1 MAVVDR
7 ILNHTSSGLWMQ
19 YREQQSAVLT
29 ATASA
34 KATATATASS
44 SALPP
49 PLLSPLWS
57 SSVGASY
64 SASESLPADAEA
76 MAMKRGY
83 DGVGGVGGVIIHH
96 SIILQ
101 HVMV

>member
-7 ILNHTSSGLWMQ
+7 ILNHTSSGLWAQ
-19 YREQQSAVLT
+19 HREQQSAVLT
-29 ATASA
+29 TASA

-44 SALPP
+44 SALPL

-57 SSVGASY
+57 PSVGASY

-83 DGVGGVGGVIIHH
+83 NSVGGVGGVVI
-96 SIILQ
+96 